1 MHTNFS
7 DERIDAFIDKY
18 RTWFSLQPENQ
29 RSLTPEAV
37 RAAIRESSDGLTRE
51 DVKAMRQNYEAWFNR
66 QPSDVH
72 WNYVSPAWFRVLV
85 KGDPL
90 RKLPESQ
97 LPTYP
102 HDSIRYPPTR
112 LVQKREKEWGFN
124 DEKNEPKNETP

>member
-1 MHTNFS
+1 MVEVKDCDILDTGEYYMMHTNFS

-51 DVKAMRQNYEAWFNR
+51 DAKAMRQNYEAWFNR

-72 WNYVSPAWFRVLV
+72 WNYVSPA
-85 KGDPL
+85 
-90 RKLPESQ
+90 
-97 LPTYP
+97 
-102 HDSIRYPPTR
+102 
-112 LVQKREKEWGFN
+112 
-124 DEKNEPKNETP
+124 